1 MGNNIVCMLDEDAGC
16 GVTDKG
22 GSAYPTFPLEGLAA
36 PAPPQL
42 PGVVVVEPGCEL
54 FVVAVVI

>member
-1 MGNNIVCMLDEDAGC
+1 MGGNIVCMLDGDAGC

-36 PAPPQL
+36 SPQL
-42 PGVVVVEPGCEL
+42 PGVVDIEPGCEL

>member
-1 MGNNIVCMLDEDAGC
+1 MGGMLNEDARC

-22 GSAYPTFPLEGLAA
+22 GSAYPTFPLEGAAA

-42 PGVVVVEPGCEL
+42 PGAVVEPGCAL
-54 FVVAVVI
+54 FVVVT

>member
-1 MGNNIVCMLDEDAGC
+1 MGGSIVCMLDDDAGC

-22 GSAYPTFPLEGLAA
+22 GSA

-42 PGVVVVEPGCEL
+42 PAEACAP
-54 FVVAVVI
+54 FAVVTKYPPLFDEDGFGRNPPPG